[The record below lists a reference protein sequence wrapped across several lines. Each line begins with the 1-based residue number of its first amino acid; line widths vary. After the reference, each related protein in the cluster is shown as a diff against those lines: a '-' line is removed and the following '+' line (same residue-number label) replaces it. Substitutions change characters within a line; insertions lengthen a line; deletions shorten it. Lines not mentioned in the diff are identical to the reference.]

1 MSLQYE
7 FSEFKM
13 AMQAGLKRRKAEQ
26 QATEKTKLWP
36 SVLTV
41 AVVVIL
47 IIAGG
52 LATIDGE
59 LSRLAVSTEWRPVL
73 LLKTLTNLVLA
84 APYIVVFSMVIAT
97 TLIVRNK
104 LRMQE
109 GFRLKVPEALQKHN
123 HMGTIAGQSLFAV
136 SAILGAGLIVNILK
150 YIVGRPRPHLL
161 DTVGPFGFKPF
172 DFSYHYVSFPSGH
185 ACTAA
190 VLATLLALWF
200 PRYRIAAYAGLV
212 LIAVSRVFV
221 QAHYPSDVLVGFM
234 IGAITTL
241 ILARFLAQCGLLFR
255 LEQGRVFPVLKTKI
269 ARKIRQTAQ
278 ENSVF

>member
-7 FSEFKM
+7 FSEFKT
-13 AMQAGLKRRKAEQ
+13 ALQAGLKRRNADQ
-26 QATEKTKLWP
+26 QVTGTSKLWP
-36 SVLTV
+36 QVLTV
-41 AVVVIL
+41 AVIVIL

-52 LATIDGE
+52 LTFVDGD
-59 LSRLAVSTEWRPVL
+59 LSRIAVSAEWQPVL

-84 APYIVVFSMVIAT
+84 APYIALFSVVFVT
-97 TLIVRNK
+97 TAIVRHR

-109 GFRLKVPEALQKHN
+109 SFRLKVPEVLQKHN
-123 HMGTIAGQSLFAV
+123 FMGTIAGQSLFAA
-136 SAILGAGLIVNILK
+136 SAILGAGLLVNILK

-161 DTVGPFGFKPF
+161 DAVGPFGFKPF

-200 PRYRIAAYAGLV
+200 PRYRIVAYAGLA

-221 QAHYPSDVLVGFM
+221 QAHYPSDVLVGFT
-234 IGAITTL
+234 IGTVTTL
-241 ILARFLAQCGLLFR
+241 ILARFWAQCGLLFR
-255 LEQGRVFPVLKTKI
+255 LEHGQLFPVLKTKTP
-269 ARKIRQTAQ
+269 KKHKQF
-278 ENSVF
+278 VV

>member
-7 FSEFKM
+7 FSEFNT
-13 AMQAGLKRRKAEQ
+13 ALHAGLKRRNADQ
-26 QATEKTKLWP
+26 QVTGTTKLWP
-36 SVLTV
+36 PVLTV
-41 AVVVIL
+41 AVIVIL

-52 LATIDGE
+52 LASFDGD
-59 LSRLAVSTEWRPVL
+59 LSRAAVSAEWRPVS

-84 APYIVVFSMVIAT
+84 APYIVLFAAVIVTA
-97 TLIVRNK
+97 LITRHK

-109 GFRLKVPEALQKHN
+109 GFRLKVPEVLQKHN
-123 HMGTIAGQSLFAV
+123 FMGTIAGQSLFAA
-136 SAILGAGLIVNILK
+136 SAILGAGLLVNILK

-200 PRYRIAAYAGLV
+200 PRFRIVAYTGLA

-221 QAHYPSDVLVGFM
+221 QAHYPSDVLVGFT
-234 IGAITTL
+234 IGVVTTL
-241 ILARFLAQCGLLFR
+241 ILARFLAQCGLSFR
-255 LEQGRVFPVLKTKI
+255 LEQGQLFPVLKTKI
-269 ARKIRQTAQ
+269 TRKIKQ
-278 ENSVF
+278 VVV